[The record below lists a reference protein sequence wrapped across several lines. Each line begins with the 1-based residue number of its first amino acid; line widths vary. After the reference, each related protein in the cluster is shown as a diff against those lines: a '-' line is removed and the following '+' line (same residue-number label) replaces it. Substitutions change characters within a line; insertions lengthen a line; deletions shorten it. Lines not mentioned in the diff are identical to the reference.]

1 MSVFW
6 YTLCD
11 NLIMQK
17 QVVVLKFSALF
28 AKMNYALDLKER
40 YLIWIIVRIDG

>member
-1 MSVFW
+1 
-6 YTLCD
+6 
-11 NLIMQK
+11 MQSYK
-17 QVVVLKFSALF
+17 IIQNKLKMSALF